1 MENANPK
8 IQPTY
13 DDSELEFR
21 FAQIGLETEVVD
33 DHNELGTIKLE
44 RHEVKIEVAQK
55 SFSEFDY

>member
-44 RHEVKIEVAQK
+44 RHEVKIEVA
-55 SFSEFDY
+55 